1 MGKGD
6 KKTRRGK
13 IVIGSYGVRRKSQHK
28 RSFNFTEKMNIQQ
41 KQIDGK
47 SDKQQDVISVDAK
60 NISNSEIKAKKTI
73 SEKPTVSKKTEASS
87 KNASNKKTIKKEE

>member
-28 RSFNFTEKMNIQQ
+28 HSFNFTEKMNIQQ
-41 KQIDGK
+41 KQIDEK
-47 SDKQQDVISVDAK
+47 ADKQQNIISVDAK
-60 NISNSEIKAKKTI
+60 NILSSQVKAKKI
-73 SEKPTVSKKTEASS
+73 VPEKPTVPKKTQASS

>member
-47 SDKQQDVISVDAK
+47 ADKQQDVISVDAK
-60 NISNSEIKAKKTI
+60 NISNSEVKAKKTI
-73 SEKPTVSKKTEASS
+73 SEKPIVSKKTEASS

>member
-47 SDKQQDVISVDAK
+47 ADKQQDVIGVDAK
-60 NISNSEIKAKKTI
+60 NISNSQVKVKKTVP
-73 SEKPTVSKKTEASS
+73 EKPTVSKKTEVSS
-87 KNASNKKTIKKEE
+87 KNASNKKIIKKEE

>member
-28 RSFNFTEKMNIQQ
+28 HSFNFTEKDIQQ

-47 SDKQQDVISVDAK
+47 VDKQRDVISVDAK
-60 NISNSEIKAKKTI
+60 NISNSQVKAKKTI
-73 SEKPTVSKKTEASS
+73 SEKPTVSKKGEASS

>member
-28 RSFNFTEKMNIQQ
+28 HSLNFTEKMNIQQ
-41 KQIDGK
+41 KQIDVK
-47 SDKQQDVISVDAK
+47 ADKQQDVISVDAE
-60 NISNSEIKAKKTI
+60 NISKSEVKAKKTI
-73 SEKPTVSKKTEASS
+73 SEKPTVSKKSEVSS